1 MVIIIVIINAFVVF
15 VAIIFIIITSIIIII
30 TIVMIC
36 IFIKRFVLHTRA
48 NEPVAIAIRT
58 DVNEFKKQHLFL
70 IRIYIC
76 SVCTLLC
83 SKLPQQE

>member
-1 MVIIIVIINAFVVF
+1 MVIIIVIIIAFVF
-15 VAIIFIIITSIIIII
+15 CCHFFIVITIII

-36 IFIKRFVLHTRA
+36 IFIKQFVLHARA
-48 NEPVAIAIRT
+48 NEPVAVAVLT
-58 DVNEFKKQHLFL
+58 DVNVFKKQHLFL

-76 SVCTLLC
+76 SVCTFLC